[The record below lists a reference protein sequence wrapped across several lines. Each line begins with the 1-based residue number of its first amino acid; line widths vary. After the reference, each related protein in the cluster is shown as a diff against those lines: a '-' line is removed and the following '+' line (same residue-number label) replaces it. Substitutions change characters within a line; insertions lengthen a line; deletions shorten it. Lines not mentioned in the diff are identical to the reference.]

1 MTRPSTTLSKPSAWP
16 PVKGRP
22 SPDGE
27 KAGQRA
33 RSLAGQ
39 GCASSHWR
47 QRHAK
52 LSGFWSS
59 YRNHISRAP
68 HSMLSRSHLEGAERP
83 RRRSPFLREA
93 TVAAVFGKSLPFLST
108 QLKLQRRTNV
118 SPSNDAVHS
127 SLRAPV
133 DRAWQ
138 KATRTAWR
146 STAVQVTSWFAD
158 SSNATIAMRCA
169 VVKGCL
175 RERTKASSPHLA
187 L

>member
-1 MTRPSTTLSKPSAWP
+1 MTRLSTTLSRPSAWP

-22 SPDGE
+22 SPVGE
-27 KAGQRA
+27 KAGHLA

-59 YRNHISRAP
+59 YLNHMSRAP
-68 HSMLSRSHLEGAERP
+68 HSTLSRSHLEGAERP

-93 TVAAVFGKSLPFLST
+93 TVADVFGRSLPFSST
-108 QLKLQRRTNV
+108 QLKLPRRTKV
-118 SPSNDAVHS
+118 SPSNEAVHS

-138 KATRTAWR
+138 NAVRIAWR
-146 STAVQVTSWFAD
+146 STSGAPQSKRRAGWRPRA
-158 SSNATIAMRCA
+158 ARRW
-169 VVKGCL
+169 L
-175 RERTKASSPHLA
+175 RGA
-187 L
+187 LS

>member
-1 MTRPSTTLSKPSAWP
+1 M
-16 PVKGRP
+16 
-22 SPDGE
+22 GE
-27 KAGQRA
+27 NAGHRA
-33 RSLAGQ
+33 RSLIGQ
-39 GCASSHWR
+39 GYVSSHWR

-59 YRNHISRAP
+59 YRNHMSRAP

-83 RRRSPFLREA
+83 RSRSPFLREA
-93 TVAAVFGKSLPFLST
+93 TVAGVLGRSFPFAST
-108 QLKLQRRTNV
+108 QLKLPRRTKV

-133 DRAWQ
+133 DRPWQ
-138 KATRTAWR
+138 KAVSTAWR
-146 STAVQVTSWFAD
+146 RTAVHATRWVAD
-158 SSNATIAMRCA
+158 SSSATMAVRCA

-175 RERTKASSPHLA
+175 RARTKASSPHLT